1 MAGLTEFN
9 PNSDSEQKLISKIR
23 KRDGRIVNFEQSKI
37 ANAIYKALVV
47 TGKPDYP
54 LAEKLAAKVL
64 QKMVHQGY
72 DSAGKMGVPSVEDV
86 QDMVESILIE
96 EGLSETAK
104 SYILYR
110 HERRKI
116 REEKM
121 KILNKKD
128 LDEVDK
134 AFDINSLR
142 VLAARYLLR
151 DSNNEIIE
159 GPKQMFE
166 RVATL
171 VAVADMMHD
180 GSLFNLAGGH
190 TQSIEEAERYYS
202 KLEDFDNKLHIG
214 DYFLNKYHFEAIIRH
229 YVYCARQ
236 GQMKVSFKE
245 LLRTLAE
252 GKLAQ
257 YQDRITE
264 YYNLM
269 VSRDFL
275 PNTPTLM
282 NAGARLG
289 QLSACFVLD
298 MPDDMAGIMKASTD
312 AAMIFKS
319 GGGVGINYS
328 DLRPE
333 GDIVASTSG
342 VASGPTSFMRIIDT
356 ITDVVKQGGKR
367 RGANMGILEAW
378 HPDVEKFVTAKTK
391 PGVFEN
397 FNVSVGIWEDFWQA
411 LVNKEGNH
419 KYTLRSPRTREPVRQ
434 TDALQLVDLIA
445 MSAWRSAEPGVIFFD
460 NINKYNPLIGA
471 RHGPLRAT
479 NPCVTG
485 DTWVATGDGPR
496 RVRELLGKPFKVHLN
511 GKAWNTE
518 GFFSTGIKKVFKLK
532 TKEGFEM
539 RLTEDHKVLA
549 VKHMS
554 RYALDPEW
562 KQAKDLKQ
570 GEQVVLDDCRY
581 YEWEGKFG
589 EQEGYLVG
597 QLVGDGHIKEEKA
610 VLCSWGETGGDASV
624 RGQVL
629 QYAQQMPHRPYF
641 RGWAKIAGKAEY
653 RLSIASITELATSL
667 GLVHGNKTTT
677 EEIEKASSAFYKGFL
692 RGLFDADGTVL
703 GSQLKGISVR
713 LSQSDLGILKAVQ
726 RMLMRLGIASTTYE
740 NRRKEQ
746 ERLMPD
752 GKRGQKLYRCKSQ
765 HELVISE
772 ENISRFHRV
781 IGFGDT
787 CKMERLAMLLGNY
800 RRKLNRERFVATV
813 EELVNDGIEEVYDVQ
828 VPGVNAFDANGIVA
842 HNCGEQSLYPY
853 ESCNLGSINLANFV
867 KRKVD
872 GKFEFDWQ
880 RYEQAIRLST
890 RFLDNIIDMNKYPV
904 EEIQVATKETRRIG
918 LGIMGIADLLF
929 LLQIPYNSRDGYDF
943 MNKLAEAVSYLSMDE
958 SVAIARSRGP
968 FPMFKNTD
976 YAKGRIPVAG
986 YYELPRETHTY
997 DWNTL
1002 IEKIQKNGIR
1012 NSWTSTIAPTGTLSM
1027 IADTANGVEPVFALV
1042 YEKRVTVGRFFYTDK
1057 VFENALKENG
1067 LYSDEILT
1075 KIANNYGSVRGL
1087 PEIPEW
1093 MQRIFATAIDIHW
1106 TDHVMAQGIWQ
1117 KWISNAIAKTINMP
1131 GDVTAEDV
1139 KCSYLLSHE
1148 LGLKGVTVFRDG
1160 SRHEQVLHIT
1170 GKNTGEKSFAVK
1182 PSRYVADYVSK
1193 NIKEPYVLEQM
1204 QKIFKESGIEEEVPI
1219 RPEVPR
1225 QVAVTVET
1233 KKVAPQ
1239 PALQTVMELE
1249 QDRCPTCNAK
1259 LIITEGCNVCIE
1271 CGFSGCGSG

>member
-1 MAGLTEFN
+1 MAGLTEYN
-9 PNSDSEQKLISKIR
+9 NSKETLILKIR
-23 KRDGRIVNFEQSKI
+23 KRDGRVVSFEQSKI
-37 ANAIYKALVV
+37 SNAIYKALVA

-54 LAEKLAAKVL
+54 LAEKLAARVV
-64 QKMVHQGY
+64 QKMVKQGY
-72 DSAGKMGVPSVEDV
+72 DNTEKNVPSVEDV

-96 EGLSETAK
+96 DELSGTAK
-104 SYILYR
+104 AYILYR
-110 HERRKI
+110 HERRKV
-116 REEKM
+116 RDEKM

-134 AFDINSLR
+134 ALDINSLR

-151 DSNNEIIE
+151 DDNNEIIE

-171 VAVADMMHD
+171 VAIADIMHD
-180 GSLFNLAGGH
+180 PAVFSLAGGH
-190 TQSIEEAERYYS
+190 VEDAKEAERYYA
-202 KLEDFDNKLHIG
+202 KLDDFDNKLKIG
-214 DYFLNKYHFEAIIRH
+214 EYYLNKYHFEAMLRYYTH
-229 YVYCARQ
+229 CAGQ
-236 GQMKVSFKE
+236 GQMKVGFKE
-245 LLRTLAE
+245 LLRMVAE

-257 YQDRITE
+257 YEERISE

-397 FNVSVGIWEDFWQA
+397 FNVSVGIWDNFWKA

-419 KYTLRSPRTREPVRQ
+419 KYALLNPRSREPVRQ
-434 TDALQLVDLIA
+434 ADAQQLIDLIA
-445 MSAWRSAEPGVIFFD
+445 LSAWKSAEPGVIFFD
-460 NINKYNPLIGA
+460 NINKYNPCIGA
-471 RHGPLRAT
+471 KGGPLRAT
-479 NPCVTG
+479 NP
-485 DTWVATGDGPR
+485 
-496 RVRELLGKPFKVHLN
+496 
-511 GKAWNTE
+511 
-518 GFFSTGIKKVFKLK
+518 
-532 TKEGFEM
+532 
-539 RLTEDHKVLA
+539 
-549 VKHMS
+549 
-554 RYALDPEW
+554 
-562 KQAKDLKQ
+562 
-570 GEQVVLDDCRY
+570 
-581 YEWEGKFG
+581 
-589 EQEGYLVG
+589 
-597 QLVGDGHIKEEKA
+597 
-610 VLCSWGETGGDASV
+610 
-624 RGQVL
+624 
-629 QYAQQMPHRPYF
+629 
-641 RGWAKIAGKAEY
+641 
-653 RLSIASITELATSL
+653 
-667 GLVHGNKTTT
+667 
-677 EEIEKASSAFYKGFL
+677 
-692 RGLFDADGTVL
+692 
-703 GSQLKGISVR
+703 
-713 LSQSDLGILKAVQ
+713 
-726 RMLMRLGIASTTYE
+726 
-740 NRRKEQ
+740 
-746 ERLMPD
+746 
-752 GKRGQKLYRCKSQ
+752 
-765 HELVISE
+765 
-772 ENISRFHRV
+772 
-781 IGFGDT
+781 
-787 CKMERLAMLLGNY
+787 
-800 RRKLNRERFVATV
+800 
-813 EELVNDGIEEVYDVQ
+813 
-828 VPGVNAFDANGIVA
+828 
-842 HNCGEQSLYPY
+842 CGEQSLYPY

-867 KRKVD
+867 KRKAD
-872 GKFEFDWQ
+872 GAYDFDWQ

-904 EEIQVATKETRRIG
+904 EEIEVNTRATRRIG

-929 LLQIPYNSRDGYDF
+929 LLQTSYNSKDGYEF
-943 MNKLAEAVSYLSMDE
+943 MNKLAEAASYFSMEE
-958 SVAIARSRGP
+958 SVAIAKARGA
-968 FPMFKNTD
+968 FRIFKDTD

-986 YYELPRETHTY
+986 YYELPKETHTY
-997 DWNTL
+997 DWDTL
-1002 IEKIQKNGIR
+1002 IEKIEKYGIR

-1027 IADTANGVEPVFALV
+1027 IADTSNGVEPTFALV

-1057 VFENALKENG
+1057 IFENLLKEKG
-1067 LYSDEILT
+1067 LYTDEILT

-1087 PEIPEW
+1087 PEIPDW
-1093 MQRIFATAIDIHW
+1093 MQKIFVTAIDIHW
-1106 TDHVMAQGIWQ
+1106 TDHVMAQGVWQ

-1139 KCSYLLSHE
+1139 KCAYLLSHE

-1170 GKNTGEKSFAVK
+1170 GKNTGEKAFVVK
-1182 PSRYVADYVSK
+1182 PSRYVADYVEN

-1204 QKIFKESGIEEEVPI
+1204 QKIFRESGVEDDIKITASTAPQEIPTKK
-1219 RPEVPR
+1219 PAP
-1225 QVAVTVET
+1225 QVAM
-1233 KKVAPQ
+1233 Q
-1239 PALQTVMELE
+1239 PMMDANE
-1249 QDRCPTCNAK
+1249 DRCPTCSAK